1 MRLYVN
7 GTQVASR
14 AATGAIQTTNSPL
27 WIGGNSPYG
36 EYFQGLIDEARVY
49 NRALTQAEVQS
60 DMNTS
65 IVPTAPDTSPPTAPA
80 GLTATASGSS
90 QVNLNWSASTD
101 NVGVA
106 GYRVERCQG
115 AGCTNFAQVGTP
127 DRHHL
132 QRHRPGALDHLPLP
146 GQGGRCLRQLQ
157 WLLGRGQCDHACAVR
172 YDAAIGARRALGHRH
187 QQQPDR
193 PRLDGLDRQR
203 RGRRLPSGALPGRG
217 LHELRPGCPAHRDDL
232 QRHRPL
238 ALDHLSLPGAR
249 GGRRREPE
257 SLLRDR
263 HGDHPGCDRYDAAL
277 GPHWARGHRGQRE
290 PDRPELDGSRPTTSG
305 SPATG
310 SSAARAPI
318 APTSPRSGRPPP
330 PPTAARGCRRT
341 PATASACERSTPRGT

>member
-1 MRLYVN
+1 MPATATDRCARRVAATLGGSTQYLSGPTANPVNAWTYVALTYDGATVRLYIN

-49 NRALTQAEVQS
+49 NRALTQAEIQS

-90 QVNLNWSASTD
+90 QVNLNWTASTD

-115 AGCTNFAQVGTP
+115 TGCTNFAQVGTP
-127 DRHHL
+127 TATSFSDTGL
-132 QRHRPGALDHLPLP
+132 APSTHLPLP
-146 GQGGRCLRQLQ
+146 GQGRRCLRQLQ
-157 WLLGRGQCDHACAVR
+157 WLFGRRQCEHAGAVR
-172 YDAAIGARRALGHRH
+172 HDAAIGARRALGHRH
-187 QQQPDR
+187 RQQPDR

-203 RGRRLPSGALPGRG
+203 RRSPATEWSAARARAARTSPRSPRPRGRPTATQACSPSTTYRYQVRAVD
-217 LHELRPGCPAHRDDL
+217 A
-232 QRHRPL
+232 
-238 ALDHLSLPGAR
+238 A
-249 GGRRREPE
+249 REPE

-263 HGDHPGCDRYDAAL
+263 HGDHPGCDRHDAARRPRTGL
-277 GPHWARGHRGQRE
+277 DGHRGQH
-290 PDRPELDGSRPTTSG
+290 DAGST
-305 SPATG
+305 
-310 SSAARAPI
+310 
-318 APTSPRSGRPPP
+318 
-330 PPTAARGCRRT
+330 
-341 PATASACERSTPRGT
+341 